1 MDYTTAAYTDMQGDE
16 EELLDEN
23 QSDGIKAFNKR
34 KKRLEQE
41 KENRKNLRR
50 AEQEQRDTRHERF
63 RENEKER
70 ERESIP
76 ALEEAP
82 RSITGPQI
90 IAQTPQ
96 TGNIRQVQVVDVP
109 VNRAEKA
116 IFSHEPNIRDQM
128 EIEKNT
134 GNIRPVNRPDIFKAE
149 KIAVPQT
156 PQYGNIPVS
165 NEGRIGD
172 ASVKI
177 EEAEKIATSQSPQY
191 GHIPVSNEGRIGD
204 ASVKIEEAEKI
215 VTSQTPQYGN
225 IPVSNEGQIGDAS
238 VKIEEAEQGIF
249 SETPGESKP

>member
-1 MDYTTAAYTDMQGDE
+1 MDYTTAAYTESFKPEFDNNNNNDFEMQGDE

-41 KENRKNLRR
+41 KENRRNLRR
-50 AEQEQRDTRHERF
+50 AEQGERDTRYERF

-70 ERESIP
+70 ERGPIP
-76 ALEEAP
+76 AIEEAP
-82 RSITGPQI
+82 RAITGPQI

-96 TGNIRQVQVVDVP
+96 TGNIRQVKVVDVP

-116 IFSHEPNIRDQM
+116 IFSHEPNIREVM

-149 KIAVPQT
+149 KIATSQT

-165 NEGRIGD
+165 NEGQIGD

-177 EEAEKIATSQSPQY
+177 EEAEKIATSQTPQY
-191 GHIPVSNEGRIGD
+191 GH
-204 ASVKIEEAEKI
+204 
-215 VTSQTPQYGN
+215 